1 MKRYLLFLVCIC
13 CLSLGFSQNKSSID
27 FVIRN
32 VGINVDGHFE
42 VFNIETDFDA
52 TGKLLRIKGI
62 IKASSI
68 KTGIDS
74 RDEHLL
80 KADYFDIENYENITL
95 VSKIIESKPDGV
107 FSVLAILAIKDKSK
121 EIVIKVNRDKVDNH
135 YKMTSNFTINRRD
148 FDIGGR
154 SFILGN
160 MVKINVL
167 HFHKL

>member
-1 MKRYLLFLVCIC
+1 M
-13 CLSLGFSQNKSSID
+13 
-27 FVIRN
+27 
-32 VGINVDGHFE
+32 
-42 VFNIETDFDA
+42 
-52 TGKLLRIKGI
+52 RIKGI
-62 IKASSI
+62 IKAASI

-95 VSKIIESKPDGV
+95 VSTIIESKSDGV
-107 FSVLAILAIKDKSK
+107 FSVVAILTIKDKSK
-121 EIVIKVNRDKVDNH
+121 EIVIKVNRDKYDNQ
-135 YKMTSNFTINRRD
+135 YIMTSNFTINRRD

>member
-32 VGINVDGHFE
+32 VGINVNGHFE
-42 VFNIETDFDA
+42 VFNIETHFDV

-62 IKASSI
+62 IKAASI

-95 VSKIIESKPDGV
+95 VSTIIESKSDGV
-107 FSVLAILAIKDKSK
+107 FSVVAILTIKDKSK
-121 EIVIKVNRDKVDNH
+121 EIVIKVNRDKYDNQ
-135 YKMTSNFTINRRD
+135 YIMTSNFTINRRD